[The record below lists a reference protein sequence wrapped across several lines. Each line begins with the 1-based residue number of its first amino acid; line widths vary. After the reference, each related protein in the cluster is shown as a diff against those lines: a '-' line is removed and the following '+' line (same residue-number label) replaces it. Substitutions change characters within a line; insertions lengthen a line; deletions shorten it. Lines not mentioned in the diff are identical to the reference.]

1 MRVIYRV
8 LPRKDSPTCD
18 VHATEDGKT
27 RVVNTFN
34 SEADAWEWVT
44 EQEQAREIC
53 ERLAKGH
60 HNGRRASKPGSKM
73 PQKSGR

>member
-1 MRVIYRV
+1 MI
-8 LPRKDSPTCD
+8 
-18 VHATEDGKT
+18 HATEDGKT

-53 ERLAKGH
+53 ERLGKD
-60 HNGRRASKPGSKM
+60 GRNKR
-73 PQKSGR
+73 

>member
-1 MRVIYRV
+1 MRVTYRV
-8 LPRKDSPTCD
+8 MPRKDSPTYD

-53 ERLAKGH
+53 ERLGKD
-60 HNGRRASKPGSKM
+60 GRNKR
-73 PQKSGR
+73 

>member
-1 MRVIYRV
+1 MRVTYRV
-8 LPRKDSPTCD
+8 LPRKDGPTCD
-18 VHATEDGKT
+18 VHATEDSKT

-53 ERLAKGH
+53 ERLGKGG
-60 HNGRRASKPGSKM
+60 HNER
-73 PQKSGR
+73 

>member
-1 MRVIYRV
+1 MRVTYRV
-8 LPRKDSPTCD
+8 LPHKDGPTCD

-27 RVVNTFN
+27 RIVNTFN

-53 ERLAKGH
+53 ERLGKGG
-60 HNGRRASKPGSKM
+60 HNER
-73 PQKSGR
+73 

>member
-1 MRVIYRV
+1 MGVTYRV

-18 VHATEDGKT
+18 VHATEDGNT

-34 SEADAWEWVT
+34 SEADAWEWVS

-53 ERLAKGH
+53 ERLRKGGQ
-60 HNGRRASKPGSKM
+60 NKR
-73 PQKSGR
+73 

>member
-1 MRVIYRV
+1 MRVTYRV
-8 LPRKDSPTCD
+8 LPRKDSPICD
-18 VHATEDGKT
+18 VHATKEGKT

-53 ERLAKGH
+53 ERLGKGDYNKH
-60 HNGRRASKPGSKM
+60 
-73 PQKSGR
+73 

>member
-18 VHATEDGKT
+18 VHATEDGKA

-34 SEADAWEWVT
+34 SEADAWAWVT

-53 ERLAKGH
+53 ERLGKD
-60 HNGRRASKPGSKM
+60 GRNKR
-73 PQKSGR
+73 

>member
-1 MRVIYRV
+1 MRVTYRV

-34 SEADAWEWVT
+34 SEADAWAWVT
-44 EQEQAREIC
+44 EQEQAHEIC
-53 ERLAKGH
+53 EHFGKD
-60 HNGRRASKPGSKM
+60 GRNKR
-73 PQKSGR
+73 

>member
-1 MRVIYRV
+1 M
-8 LPRKDSPTCD
+8 PRKDSLTCD

-53 ERLAKGH
+53 ERLGKD
-60 HNGRRASKPGSKM
+60 GRNKR
-73 PQKSGR
+73 

>member
-1 MRVIYRV
+1 MRVTYRV
-8 LPRKDSPTCD
+8 MPRKDSLTCD

-53 ERLAKGH
+53 ERLGKD
-60 HNGRRASKPGSKM
+60 GRNKR
-73 PQKSGR
+73 

>member
-1 MRVIYRV
+1 MRVTYRV
-8 LPRKDSPTCD
+8 LPRKDSPACD

-34 SEADAWEWVT
+34 SEADAWAWVM

-53 ERLAKGH
+53 ERLGKG
-60 HNGRRASKPGSKM
+60 GP
-73 PQKSGR
+73 

>member
-44 EQEQAREIC
+44 EQEQARAIC
-53 ERLAKGH
+53 ERLERGD
-60 HNGRRASKPGSKM
+60 HNKR
-73 PQKSGR
+73 

>member
-1 MRVIYRV
+1 MSVIYRV
-8 LPRKDSPTCD
+8 LPRKGSPTCD

-34 SEADAWEWVT
+34 SEADAWECVT

-53 ERLAKGH
+53 ENLGKGD
-60 HNGRRASKPGSKM
+60 HNKR
-73 PQKSGR
+73 

>member
-8 LPRKDSPTCD
+8 LPRKDSLMCD

-34 SEADAWEWVT
+34 SEADAWAWVT

-53 ERLAKGH
+53 ERLGKGH
-60 HNGRRASKPGSKM
+60 HNRR
-73 PQKSGR
+73 

>member
-1 MRVIYRV
+1 MRVTYRV

-18 VHATEDGKT
+18 VHATEHGKT

-53 ERLAKGH
+53 ERLGKGG
-60 HNGRRASKPGSKM
+60 HNER
-73 PQKSGR
+73 

>member
-1 MRVIYRV
+1 MRVACRV
-8 LPRKDSPTCD
+8 TPRKDSPTCD

-34 SEADAWEWVT
+34 SEADAWAWVT

-53 ERLAKGH
+53 DRLGKD
-60 HNGRRASKPGSKM
+60 GRNKR
-73 PQKSGR
+73 

>member
-1 MRVIYRV
+1 MRVTYRV

-27 RVVNTFN
+27 RVVNTFT

-44 EQEQAREIC
+44 EQEQARVIC
-53 ERLAKGH
+53 ERLGKGG
-60 HNGRRASKPGSKM
+60 HNER
-73 PQKSGR
+73 

>member
-1 MRVIYRV
+1 MGVTYRV
-8 LPRKDSPTCD
+8 LPRKDSLTCD
-18 VHATEDGKT
+18 VHATEDGRT

-60 HNGRRASKPGSKM
+60 HNGRRASMPGSKM